1 MMACFL
7 SNLFS
12 VTFKSLTTHNVF
24 AGLLWGGYS
33 EAYVTEP
40 GCRYVQNPESRHY
53 LSRNQPRVLYTVV
66 DLVVDLK

>member
-1 MMACFL
+1 MGW
-7 SNLFS
+7 
-12 VTFKSLTTHNVF
+12 
-24 AGLLWGGYS
+24 GLQYS

-40 GCRYVQNPESRHY
+40 GCRYVQTPESRHY